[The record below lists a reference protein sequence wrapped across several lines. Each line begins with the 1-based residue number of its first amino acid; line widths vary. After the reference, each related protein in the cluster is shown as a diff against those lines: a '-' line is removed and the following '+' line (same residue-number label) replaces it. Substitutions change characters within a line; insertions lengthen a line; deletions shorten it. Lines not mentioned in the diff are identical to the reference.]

1 MTLTLSADPLPI
13 RLDEGGTYRVGE
25 SGVRLDTV
33 VYAYTHGSSAEQIV
47 REFPTLALQDVYA
60 VIAYYLNHRSEVEAY
75 LEARRQAALETKAAL
90 ERDGYVVSDEKKA
103 EIRRRFEELLLR
115 RNQQ

>member
-1 MTLTLSADPLPI
+1 MTLTLAADPLP
-13 RLDEGGTYRVGE
+13 LSADPWGTYRIGD

-47 REFPTLALQDVYA
+47 REFPTLELQDVHA
-60 VIAYYLNHRSEVEAY
+60 VIAYYLNHRPEVEAY

-103 EIRRRFEELLLR
+103 EIRRRFEELLRLR
-115 RNQQ
+115 S